1 MLSMAPPP
9 PPIRPPLSSGCN
21 PEAEEGER
29 IALYFL
35 GGWEGGGVN
44 KPEEGTASASPNK
57 SRMLEAA
64 PATLA
69 GLPASDA
76 PPFAKNSAKFVG
88 GLFSIS
94 IKRTIIQIIDIKTD
108 HWRFYSSGEGLT
120 YIRKPLSFIQFW
132 NEVSS
137 NSDPPSLTYTAIV
150 GGSTAEESCTTL
162 ATLC

>member
-88 GLFSIS
+88 GLSSIS
-94 IKRTIIQIIDIKTD
+94 IKRTYSNYCC
-108 HWRFYSSGEGLT
+108 HWGFYSSGEGLT
-120 YIRKPLSFIQFW
+120 NIRKPLSFIQFW

>member
-94 IKRTIIQIIDIKTD
+94 IKRT
-108 HWRFYSSGEGLT
+108 
-120 YIRKPLSFIQFW
+120 LS
-132 NEVSS
+132 N
-137 NSDPPSLTYTAIV
+137 Y
-150 GGSTAEESCTTL
+150 
-162 ATLC
+162 

>member
-88 GLFSIS
+88 GLSSIS
-94 IKRTIIQIIDIKTD
+94 IKRTLFKLLLPLGVLLIGRRVNKYPQAAIIHSVLEQ
-108 HWRFYSSGEGLT
+108 S
-120 YIRKPLSFIQFW
+120 
-132 NEVSS
+132 
-137 NSDPPSLTYTAIV
+137 
-150 GGSTAEESCTTL
+150 
-162 ATLC
+162 